1 MHENSMETLAAQHAH
16 PADRFAR
23 ETRAILGRDT
33 MRSRRLMRNSLGG
46 NSCNHLP
53 NSTSP
58 FRSIVIAF
66 DCELHMIQDLELP
79 HEIKIFL
86 ATALDEVEV
95 HPKHFLHPKTRRALY
110 DLIQSLFPTTA
121 WQIRGWIA
129 FITAQRVLPIFERS
143 LPDERMPR
151 RLLTLAQRVLVGSLP
166 STSWR
171 VKRYVDVSYHAAG
184 HCWGRDE
191 EEVPYSAD
199 VAGSAAR
206 KAILEVLGYEPL
218 RNLHYLHV
226 FTGQQSL
233 SGDDLSDLHLA
244 SDGQG
249 DTASAAAIAYATEGN
264 NLNAAPQRLS
274 DFWHWWLQEA
284 ITQGWK
290 QARNQPLPPNTAL

>member
-1 MHENSMETLAAQHAH
+1 
-16 PADRFAR
+16 
-23 ETRAILGRDT
+23 
-33 MRSRRLMRNSLGG
+33 
-46 NSCNHLP
+46 
-53 NSTSP
+53 
-58 FRSIVIAF
+58 
-66 DCELHMIQDLELP
+66 MIQDLELP
-79 HEIKIFL
+79 HEIKIVV
-86 ATALDEVEV
+86 ATALDEVAV
-95 HPKHFLHPKTRRALY
+95 HPKHFLHPKTRRTLY
-110 DLIQSLFPTTA
+110 DLIQSLFPITA
-121 WQIRGWIA
+121 RQIRGWTA

-151 RLLTLAQRVLVGSLP
+151 RLLALAQRVLVGSLP

-199 VAGSAAR
+199 IAGSAAR

-226 FTGQQSL
+226 FTSPQSL

-244 SDGQG
+244 TDGQG
-249 DTASAAAIAYATEGN
+249 DTAGTAAIAYATAGD
-264 NLNAAPQRLS
+264 NLNAAPQRLN
-274 DFWHWWLQEA
+274 DFWQWWLQEA
-284 ITQGWK
+284 IPQGWK